1 MRRAA
6 VLLLTTV
13 ITAAAQEPLRRQRLE
28 NLADIW
34 GQVYAFHPKLMAEEI
49 DWRGAFLTA
58 IPKVEAAE
66 NTQAYVAAINEM
78 LSKLDDPLTAAQ
90 ITPPLASPGPAPQR
104 GYLRQVSDTWI

>member
-1 MRRAA
+1 MRGVDKAA

-34 GQVYAFHPKLMAEEI
+34 GQVYAFHPQLMAEEI

-90 ITPPLASPGPAPQR
+90 ITPPLASPGPAPAAR
-104 GYLRQVSDTWI
+104 LLAPGI

>member
-1 MRRAA
+1 MRRVDKAA

-49 DWRGAFLTA
+49 LARSFSDSDPQGRGC
-58 IPKVEAAE
+58 
-66 NTQAYVAAINEM
+66 
-78 LSKLDDPLTAAQ
+78 
-90 ITPPLASPGPAPQR
+90 
-104 GYLRQVSDTWI
+104 

>member
-1 MRRAA
+1 MRRVDKAA

-13 ITAAAQEPLRRQRLE
+13 LTAAAQEPLRRQRLE

-58 IPKVEAAE
+58 IPKVEAAR
-66 NTQAYVAAINEM
+66 TTGAYVAAVNEM
-78 LSKLDDPLTAAQ
+78 LSKIGDPLTVAQ
-90 ITPPLASPGPAPQR
+90 ATPPAA
-104 GYLRQVSDTWI
+104 